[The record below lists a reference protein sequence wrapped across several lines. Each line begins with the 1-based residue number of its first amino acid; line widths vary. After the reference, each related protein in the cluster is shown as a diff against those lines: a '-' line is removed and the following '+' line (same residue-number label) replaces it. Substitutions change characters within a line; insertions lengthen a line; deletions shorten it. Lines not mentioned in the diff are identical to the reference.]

1 MLTSVSFESDHL
13 FFYVFC
19 SLPGHES
26 PSGSRCVIS
35 EFIRPLQISGDKP
48 EQLSVKPT
56 FLSKSRSDTPRCR
69 FDSDVSL
76 LKFLAGNTWCG
87 ARICLLWRLMQDHPP
102 TFKKKRHEI
111 HIFWDKLCMW
121 PVGIS
126 LRFSES
132 WNSMDVSKAYPQVNT
147 YVSLP
152 RWNVGELTAFW
163 IGCKKKKKKKKAAQI
178 SQIRKGS
185 LTMRFREAELTT
197 ETEEV
202 HVKFNSI
209 FLLFLSY
216 LTENVKT
223 SFAVLFIACLLECNY
238 VMHAHIM

>member
-1 MLTSVSFESDHL
+1 MLLLTSVSFESDHL

-87 ARICLLWRLMQDHPP
+87 ARICLLRRLIQDHPP
-102 TFKKKRHEI
+102 TCKKKRHEI
-111 HIFWDKLCMW
+111 HIFGTNCACDQQEFHWNFQSL
-121 PVGIS
+121 GIPWMY
-126 LRFSES
+126 LRLIH
-132 WNSMDVSKAYPQVNT
+132 K
-147 YVSLP
+147 
-152 RWNVGELTAFW
+152 
-163 IGCKKKKKKKKAAQI
+163 
-178 SQIRKGS
+178 
-185 LTMRFREAELTT
+185 
-197 ETEEV
+197 
-202 HVKFNSI
+202 
-209 FLLFLSY
+209 
-216 LTENVKT
+216 
-223 SFAVLFIACLLECNY
+223 
-238 VMHAHIM
+238 